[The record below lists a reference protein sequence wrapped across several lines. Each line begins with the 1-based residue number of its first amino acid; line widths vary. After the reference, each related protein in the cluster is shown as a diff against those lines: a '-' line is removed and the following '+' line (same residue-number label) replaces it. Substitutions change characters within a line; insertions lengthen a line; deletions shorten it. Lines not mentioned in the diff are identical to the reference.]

1 MRDWGQLGEAS
12 LTSSHSLAAPSGTP
26 SPLLNNIIHLGT
38 RIHTPGSAGESTA
51 LTCTSRGSSQDS
63 CASQGDSSRVLPP
76 VLPFH
81 TLQLINPCCA

>member
-51 LTCTSRGSSQDS
+51 LTCTSSRDHPRIPVPHRVTAAGYSLLS
-63 CASQGDSSRVLPP
+63 CLS
-76 VLPFH
+76 
-81 TLQLINPCCA
+81 TPCS